1 MGHICHEIVTKDAI
15 NKARIK
21 NKERKIKK
29 NKERKINNDMCMV
42 WYGMVWYGIVY
53 LCLCA

>member
-21 NKERKIKK
+21 NKERKIK

-42 WYGMVWYGIVY
+42 WYGMVWYGMV
-53 LCLCA
+53 